1 MKTAED
7 IEYRLNLIT
16 KEHAKQHKMV
26 EVLIAEKAPEKSV
39 KAAKVKK
46 LKLKDEIEY
55 LSSLNID

>member
-16 KEHAKQHKMV
+16 NEHARQHKVV
-26 EVLIAEKAPEKSV
+26 EALEAEKAPDKHV

-55 LSSLNID
+55 LSNLNID

>member
-1 MKTAED
+1 MKTKED

-16 KEHAKQHKMV
+16 KQHAKQHQMV
-26 EVLIAEKAPEKSV
+26 EALEAEKAPEKHV

>member
-1 MKTAED
+1 MKTTAD
-7 IEYRLNLIT
+7 VEYRLNLIT

-26 EVLIAEKAPEKSV
+26 EALEAEKAPDKHV

-55 LSSLNID
+55 LSNLKIG

>member
-16 KEHAKQHKMV
+16 NEHARQHKVV
-26 EVLIAEKAPEKSV
+26 EALEAEKATDKHV

-55 LSSLNID
+55 LSNLNID

>member
-16 KEHAKQHKMV
+16 NEHARQHKVV
-26 EVLIAEKAPEKSV
+26 EALEAEKAPDKHV